1 MPNYVNEWWQ
11 GVHEQKNKIRELL
24 STPEQA
30 HQPRT
35 GQSVWLISLLC
46 RAENTLAGSM
56 SEALIPRAAECLH
69 RGSHRLAT
77 ADELAAYQ
85 KSQEEQRKLIER
97 MERNRKNVIV
107 VGNEN
112 A

>member
-1 MPNYVNEWWQ
+1 MAMYVSEFWQ
-11 GVHEQKNKIRELL
+11 GVHEQKDKIRELL

-30 HQPRT
+30 HQPKT
-35 GQSVWLISLLC
+35 TVWIMSVKC
-46 RAENTLAGSM
+46 RAENTRAGTIC
-56 SEALIPRAAECLH
+56 EATIARAAECFH

-77 ADELAAYQ
+77 ADELATYQ
-85 KSQEEQRKLIER
+85 KSQEEQRRLIER
-97 MERNRKNVIV
+97 MERNKRNVIV